1 MPLTLTLTSFH
12 QACVFIECKMENRS
26 ARDSKKES
34 GISLV
39 WLNSLNSC
47 TMWQWLFTRILTK
60 RFDLYLNF
68 PPPPVKIRQIR
79 FPFVMVKILPRICM
93 ARQTFDRI
101 LSRKTYSTMPNVLH
115 SLPRIPKQ
123 NFEPA
128 PSPLLAYHT
137 SSIIRAM
144 AQWTHPSEVYF
155 KPRNFDSSLKFVTRR
170 VCKISVATIYITTV
184 DSNINTLRISKTI
197 KSDQTMI
204 KKPIKKGILEKEGR
218 ANRINLDSKIA
229 TFISLPIKEKWREE
243 KRGKKTS
250 SLGHRKASEVEAKV
264 ANASRKLDRGVSVSP
279 ESVAGTI

>member
-68 PPPPVKIRQIR
+68 PPPVKIRQIR
-79 FPFVMVKILPRICM
+79 FPFVMVKILHRICM

-155 KPRNFDSSLKFVTRR
+155 KLPKFR
-170 VCKISVATIYITTV
+170 
-184 DSNINTLRISKTI
+184 LFSKTCYATSVQNFSRNYI
-197 KSDQTMI
+197 YNNSR
-204 KKPIKKGILEKEGR
+204 LEHQHLT
-218 ANRINLDSKIA
+218 NIQNYKIR
-229 TFISLPIKEKWREE
+229 S
-243 KRGKKTS
+243 
-250 SLGHRKASEVEAKV
+250 
-264 ANASRKLDRGVSVSP
+264 NDD
-279 ESVAGTI
+279 